1 MPARDDEDM
10 NEPSATGKRRRG
22 RKPSGRQ
29 RILDVA
35 DSLLYTG
42 GLNLVGVDR
51 IIDEAGV
58 AKATLYRNFGSKD
71 ALVDAYLEARHHRTM
86 TELNAIRDSSMSL
99 REKIHAVFDFLGRLT
114 NEEVFRGCAFVLAAV
129 ESTDHQHPAWKW
141 AVRHKT
147 QVGDFFKSILAPL
160 GDREAIDDL
169 AQKMMILYD
178 GTLITIA
185 LKPTSDA
192 VTYAREMAILLLES
206 ASSRTNGD
214 ILPIDIEAR

>member
-10 NEPSATGKRRRG
+10 NEPSATGKRHRG

-71 ALVDAYLEARHHRTM
+71 ALIDAYLKTRHEQTM
-86 TELNAIRDSSMSL
+86 GELEAIRRSGMSVP
-99 REKIHAVFDFLGRLT
+99 EKVNGVFDFLERLT
-114 NEEVFRGCAFVLAAV
+114 SEDVFRGCAFVLAAV
-129 ESTDHQHPAWKW
+129 ESSDHEHPAWKW
-141 AVRHKT
+141 AARHKAE
-147 QVGDFFKSILAPL
+147 VKGFFEEILAPL
-160 GDREAIDDL
+160 GDGDTVSDL

-178 GTLITIA
+178 GALVTVA
-185 LKPTSDA
+185 LKPESGA
-192 VTYAREMAILLLES
+192 VSHARSMALLLLEATWNHLAAHQS
-206 ASSRTNGD
+206 G
-214 ILPIDIEAR
+214 